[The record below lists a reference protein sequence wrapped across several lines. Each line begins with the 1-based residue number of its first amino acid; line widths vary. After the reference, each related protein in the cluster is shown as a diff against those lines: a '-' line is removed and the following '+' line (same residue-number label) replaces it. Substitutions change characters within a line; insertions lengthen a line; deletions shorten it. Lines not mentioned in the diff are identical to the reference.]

1 MQQAA
6 AQETQAEVAGG
17 SMAGH
22 NSIARPTNIG
32 NLQAA
37 MQLED
42 PCKYRYFRVSTYFVL
57 TTVWVLKLIMS
68 IIDKHCKVCSC
79 RRSQM

>member
-6 AQETQAEVAGG
+6 AQETQAEAAGG

-42 PCKYRYFRVSTYFVL
+42 PRKYCCYVRTSRITLALMLVR
-57 TTVWVLKLIMS
+57 S
-68 IIDKHCKVCSC
+68 I
-79 RRSQM
+79 RRFIPSWHGWLEVEAS